1 MKRTGGTAQGV
12 IDMRPSSRLR
22 QLMDDGIALA
32 PGVYNALFAKAVEHT
47 GFDAVY
53 ITGFGTAARYGYP
66 DVGLITQT
74 EMVQNLKHIC
84 RATTIPV
91 IADADTGYGNIINVR
106 RTVRE
111 YERAGVAGFHIEDQ
125 VFPKKCGFMEGKAV
139 IPLAEH
145 VQKLRAALDAR
156 TDPDTVIIA
165 RTDALAPNG
174 WEDALA
180 RARAYREAGA
190 DVVFV
195 DGIRTLEELEI
206 YSRELAKKG
215 IPCLYNGGL
224 VTADVAQAM
233 GFKIQILAGLALG
246 AVFKSATAAMQ
257 ELNASGSVRQ
267 TMAQFSPAAE
277 TKSVNDILGVPEVY
291 ELEQRYDLAAEKEQ
305 VQ

>member
-1 MKRTGGTAQGV
+1 MKR
-12 IDMRPSSRLR
+12 SSRLR
-22 QLMDDGIALA
+22 QLMDRSVVLA

-47 GFDAVY
+47 GFDAIYV
-53 ITGFGTAARYGYP
+53 TGFGTAARYGYP

-74 EMVQNLKHIC
+74 EMVQNLRHIC

-91 IADADTGYGNIINVR
+91 VADADTGYGNIINVR

-111 YERAGVAGFHIEDQ
+111 YERAGVAGLHLEDQ

-139 IPLAEH
+139 IPLEEH
-145 VQKLRAALDAR
+145 TPKIRAALDAR

-190 DVVFV
+190 DLVFV

-206 YSRELAKKG
+206 YSRELAQKG
-215 IPCLYNGGL
+215 VPCLYNGGL
-224 VTADVAQAM
+224 VTAADAERM

-246 AVFKSATAAMQ
+246 AVFVSATAAMQ
-257 ELNASGSVRQ
+257 ELNSSGSTRQ
-267 TMAQFSPAAE
+267 TIAQFGPPGEGE
-277 TKSVNDILGVPEVY
+277 TVNDILGVPEVY
-291 ELEQRYDLAAEKEQ
+291 ELERRYEASAEEEQ
-305 VQ
+305 AR

>member
-1 MKRTGGTAQGV
+1 MKR
-12 IDMRPSSRLR
+12 SSRLR
-22 QLMDDGIALA
+22 QLMDQGVVLA

-47 GFDAVY
+47 GFDAIYV
-53 ITGFGTAARYGYP
+53 TGFGTAARYGYP

-74 EMVQNLKHIC
+74 EMVQNLRHIC

-91 IADADTGYGNIINVR
+91 VADADTGYGNIINVR

-111 YERAGVAGFHIEDQ
+111 YERAGVAGLHLEDQ

-139 IPLAEH
+139 IPLEEH
-145 VQKLRAALDAR
+145 TQKIRAALDAR

-190 DVVFV
+190 DLVFV
-195 DGIRTLEELEI
+195 DGIRTLEELKI
-206 YSRELAKKG
+206 YSRELAQKG
-215 IPCLYNGGL
+215 VPCLYNGGL
-224 VTADVAQAM
+224 VTAADAERM

-246 AVFKSATAAMQ
+246 AVFVSATAAMQ
-257 ELNASGSVRQ
+257 ELNSSGSTRQ
-267 TMAQFSPAAE
+267 TIAQFGPPGEGE
-277 TKSVNDILGVPEVY
+277 TVNDVLGVPEVY
-291 ELEQRYDLAAEKEQ
+291 ELERRYEASAEEEQ
-305 VQ
+305 AR

>member
-1 MKRTGGTAQGV
+1 MGRAK
-12 IDMRPSSRLR
+12 RLR
-22 QLMDDGIALA
+22 QLLEQGLVLA
-32 PGVYNALFAKAVEHT
+32 PGVYNALFAKAVEST

-53 ITGFGTAARYGYP
+53 VTGFGSAARYGYP

-74 EMVQNLKHIC
+74 EMVQNLRHIC
-84 RATTIPV
+84 RATDLPV
-91 IADADTGYGNIINVR
+91 VADADTGYGNIINVR

-125 VFPKKCGFMEGKAV
+125 VFPKKCGFMEGKEV
-139 IPLAEH
+139 IPLEEH
-145 VQKLRAALDAR
+145 VQKLKAALDAR

-180 RARAYREAGA
+180 RARAYRAAGA
-190 DVVFV
+190 DMVFV

-206 YSRELAKKG
+206 YSKELAQQG

-224 VTADVAQAM
+224 VTAEDAQRM

-257 ELNASGSVRQ
+257 ELNASGTTRQ
-267 TMAQFSPAAE
+267 TVAQFGPLGKGE
-277 TKSVNDILGVPEVY
+277 TVNDILGVPEVY
-291 ELEQRYDLAAEKEQ
+291 ELEQRYDVKTEDAR
-305 VQ
+305 

>member
-1 MKRTGGTAQGV
+1 MKR
-12 IDMRPSSRLR
+12 SSRLR
-22 QLMDDGIALA
+22 QLMDRSVVLA

-47 GFDAVY
+47 GFDAIYV
-53 ITGFGTAARYGYP
+53 TGFGTAARYGYP

-74 EMVQNLKHIC
+74 EMVQNLRHIC

-91 IADADTGYGNIINVR
+91 VADADTGYGNIINVR

-111 YERAGVAGFHIEDQ
+111 YERAGVAGLHLEDQ

-139 IPLAEH
+139 IPLEEH
-145 VQKLRAALDAR
+145 TQKIRAALDAR

-190 DVVFV
+190 DLVFV
-195 DGIRTLEELEI
+195 DGIRTLEELKI
-206 YSRELAKKG
+206 YSRELAQKG
-215 IPCLYNGGL
+215 VPCLYNGGL
-224 VTADVAQAM
+224 VTAADAERM

-246 AVFKSATAAMQ
+246 AVFVSATAAMQ
-257 ELNASGSVRQ
+257 ELNSSGSTRQ
-267 TMAQFSPAAE
+267 TIAQFGPPGEGE
-277 TKSVNDILGVPEVY
+277 TVNDILGVPEVY
-291 ELEQRYDLAAEKEQ
+291 ELERRYEASAEEEQ
-305 VQ
+305 AR

>member
-1 MKRTGGTAQGV
+1 MKR
-12 IDMRPSSRLR
+12 SSRLR
-22 QLMDDGIALA
+22 QLMDRSVVLA

-47 GFDAVY
+47 GFDAIYV
-53 ITGFGTAARYGYP
+53 TGFGTAARYGYP

-74 EMVQNLKHIC
+74 EMVQNLRHIC

-91 IADADTGYGNIINVR
+91 VADADTGYGNIINVR

-111 YERAGVAGFHIEDQ
+111 YERAGVAGLHLEDQ

-139 IPLAEH
+139 IPLEEH
-145 VQKLRAALDAR
+145 TQKIRAALDAR
-156 TDPDTVIIA
+156 TDPNTVIIA

-190 DVVFV
+190 DLVFV

-206 YSRELAKKG
+206 YSRELAQKG
-215 IPCLYNGGL
+215 VPCLYNGGL
-224 VTADVAQAM
+224 VTAADAERM

-246 AVFKSATAAMQ
+246 AVFVSATAAMQ
-257 ELNASGSVRQ
+257 ELNSSGSTRQ
-267 TMAQFSPAAE
+267 TIAQFGPPGEGE
-277 TKSVNDILGVPEVY
+277 TVNDILGVPEVY
-291 ELEQRYDLAAEKEQ
+291 ELERRYEASAEEEQ
-305 VQ
+305 AR

>member
-1 MKRTGGTAQGV
+1 MQR
-12 IDMRPSSRLR
+12 SLRLR
-22 QLMDDGIALA
+22 QLMEEGVVIA
-32 PGVYNALFAKAVEHT
+32 PGVYNALFAKAVEKT
-47 GFDAVY
+47 GFDAIY

-74 EMVQNLKHIC
+74 EMVQNLRHIC
-84 RATTIPV
+84 RATSIPV

-111 YERAGVAGFHIEDQ
+111 YERTGVAGFHLEDQ

-139 IPLAEH
+139 IPLDEH
-145 VQKLRAALDAR
+145 VQKIRAALDAR
-156 TDPDTVIIA
+156 RDPDTVIIA

-190 DVVFV
+190 DLVFV
-195 DGIRTLEELEI
+195 DGIRTLDELEI
-206 YSRELAKKG
+206 YSRELARKG

-224 VTADVAQAM
+224 VTAKTAENM

-257 ELNASGSVRQ
+257 ELNSSGSTRQ
-267 TMAQFSPAAE
+267 TMAQFGSQPADDN
-277 TKSVNDILGVPEVY
+277 VNDILGVPEIY
-291 ELEQRYDLAAEKEQ
+291 ELEQRYDVASEGEAAQ
-305 VQ
+305 

>member
-1 MKRTGGTAQGV
+1 MGQAK
-12 IDMRPSSRLR
+12 RLR
-22 QLMDDGIALA
+22 QLMERGLVLA
-32 PGVYNALFAKAVEHT
+32 PGVYNALFAKAVEST

-53 ITGFGTAARYGYP
+53 VTGFGSAARYGYP

-74 EMVQNLKHIC
+74 EMAQNLRHIC
-84 RATTIPV
+84 RATNLPV
-91 IADADTGYGNIINVR
+91 VADADTGYGNIINVR

-125 VFPKKCGFMEGKAV
+125 VFPKKCGFMEGKEV
-139 IPLAEH
+139 IPMAEH
-145 VQKLRAALDAR
+145 VQKVKAALDAR

-190 DVVFV
+190 DLVFV
-195 DGIRTLEELEI
+195 DGIRTLEELDI
-206 YSRELAKKG
+206 YSKELALQG

-224 VTADVAQAM
+224 VTAEEAQRK
-233 GFKIQILAGLALG
+233 GFKIQILAGLALA

-257 ELNASGSVRQ
+257 ELNASGTTRQ
-267 TMAQFSPAAE
+267 TVAQFGPPGEGE
-277 TKSVNDILGVPEVY
+277 TVNDILGVPEVY
-291 ELEQRYDLAAEKEQ
+291 ELEQRYDVKGEDAR
-305 VQ
+305 

>member
-1 MKRTGGTAQGV
+1 MQR
-12 IDMRPSSRLR
+12 SLRLR
-22 QLMDDGIALA
+22 QLMEEGVVIA
-32 PGVYNALFAKAVEHT
+32 PGVYNALFAKAVEKT
-47 GFDAVY
+47 GFDAIY

-74 EMVQNLKHIC
+74 EMVQNLRHIC
-84 RATTIPV
+84 RATSIPV

-111 YERAGVAGFHIEDQ
+111 YARTGVAGFHLEDQ

-139 IPLAEH
+139 IPLDEH
-145 VQKLRAALDAR
+145 VQKIRAALDAR
-156 TDPDTVIIA
+156 RAPDTVIIA

-190 DVVFV
+190 DLVFV
-195 DGIRTLEELEI
+195 DGIRTLDELEI
-206 YSRELAKKG
+206 YSRELAQKG

-224 VTADVAQAM
+224 VTAKTAEDM

-257 ELNASGSVRQ
+257 ELNSSGSTRQ
-267 TMAQFSPAAE
+267 TMAQFGSQPADDN
-277 TKSVNDILGVPEVY
+277 VNDILGVPEIY
-291 ELEQRYDLAAEKEQ
+291 ELEQRYDVASEGEAAQ
-305 VQ
+305 

>member
-1 MKRTGGTAQGV
+1 MKR
-12 IDMRPSSRLR
+12 SSRLR
-22 QLMDDGIALA
+22 QLMDRSVVLA

-47 GFDAVY
+47 GFDAIYV
-53 ITGFGTAARYGYP
+53 TGFGTAARYGYP

-74 EMVQNLKHIC
+74 EMVQNLRHIC

-91 IADADTGYGNIINVR
+91 VADADTGYGNIINVR

-111 YERAGVAGFHIEDQ
+111 YERAGVAGLHLEDQ

-139 IPLAEH
+139 IPLEEH
-145 VQKLRAALDAR
+145 TQKIRAALDAR

-190 DVVFV
+190 DLVFV

-206 YSRELAKKG
+206 YSRELAQKG
-215 IPCLYNGGL
+215 VPCLYNGGL
-224 VTADVAQAM
+224 VTAADAERM

-246 AVFKSATAAMQ
+246 AVFVSATAAMQ
-257 ELNASGSVRQ
+257 ELNSSGSTRQ
-267 TMAQFSPAAE
+267 TIAQFGPPGEGE
-277 TKSVNDILGVPEVY
+277 TVNDILGVPEVY
-291 ELEQRYDLAAEKEQ
+291 ELERRYEASAEEEQ
-305 VQ
+305 AR

>member
-1 MKRTGGTAQGV
+1 MEKGV
-12 IDMRPSSRLR
+12 V
-22 QLMDDGIALA
+22 LA

-111 YERAGVAGFHIEDQ
+111 YERAGVAGFHLEDQ

-139 IPLAEH
+139 IPLEEH
-145 VQKLRAALDAR
+145 TQKIRAALDAR
-156 TDPDTVIIA
+156 RDSETVIIA

-190 DVVFV
+190 DLVFV

-206 YSRELAKKG
+206 YSHELAQKG
-215 IPCLYNGGL
+215 VPCLYNGGL
-224 VTADVAQAM
+224 VSAEVAHRM

-257 ELNASGSVRQ
+257 ELNASGSTRQ
-267 TMAQFSPAAE
+267 TMAQFSPAGE
-277 TKSVNDILGVPEVY
+277 IKNVNDILGVPEIY
-291 ELEQRYDLAAEKEQ
+291 ELEQRYDLAGEEEQ
-305 VQ
+305 AS